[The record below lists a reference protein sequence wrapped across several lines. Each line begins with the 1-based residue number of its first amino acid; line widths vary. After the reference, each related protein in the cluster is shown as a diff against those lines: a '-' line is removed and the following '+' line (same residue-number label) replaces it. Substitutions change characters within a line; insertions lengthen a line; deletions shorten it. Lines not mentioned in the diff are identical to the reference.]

1 LSDIIRNKLLDQN
14 IDFTFETVMSSPD
27 KVNFLHRAKDAGFR
41 VYLYYV
47 ATENPEINISRVAH
61 RVKMQAV

>member
-1 LSDIIRNKLLDQN
+1 
-14 IDFTFETVMSSPD
+14 MSSPD